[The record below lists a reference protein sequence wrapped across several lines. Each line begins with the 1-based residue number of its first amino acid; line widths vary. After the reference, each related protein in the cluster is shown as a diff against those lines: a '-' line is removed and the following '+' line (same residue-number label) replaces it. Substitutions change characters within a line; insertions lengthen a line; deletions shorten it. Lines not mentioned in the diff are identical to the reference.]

1 MKEWWNNFKQDLLFN
16 IVMTIMSSVLF
27 ITMILLSLLCI
38 KELFINLF

>member
-16 IVMTIMSSVLF
+16 IVMTIMVSILF
-27 ITMILLSLLCI
+27 ITFILLSLLCI

>member
-1 MKEWWNNFKQDLLFN
+1 MKEWWNYFKQDLFFN
-16 IVMTIMSSVLF
+16 IVMIIMSSILF